1 MKSDDAS
8 WVEEVMSTQYVKIV
22 TEVEEKLDKAQE
34 LLEELKNG
42 YRATML
48 QEGEKISYDGIIYST
63 REGLPKNHFMG
74 LLIFLLLVSLF
85 QILQMVSLTMHC

>member
-48 QEGEKISYDGIIYST
+48 QEGEKISYDEIIYST
-63 REGLPKNHFMG
+63 NVVIGEIRDLLNLREIAP
-74 LLIFLLLVSLF
+74 
-85 QILQMVSLTMHC
+85 

>member
-22 TEVEEKLDKAQE
+22 TEVEEKLDKAQD

-48 QEGEKISYDGIIYST
+48 QEGEKISYDGIIHST
-63 REGLPKNHFMG
+63 NIVIGEVRDLLNLREIAP
-74 LLIFLLLVSLF
+74 
-85 QILQMVSLTMHC
+85 

>member
-42 YRATML
+42 YNNGIVHSTNIVI
-48 QEGEKISYDGIIYST
+48 GEVRDLLNL
-63 REGLPKNHFMG
+63 REIAP
-74 LLIFLLLVSLF
+74 
-85 QILQMVSLTMHC
+85 

>member
-63 REGLPKNHFMG
+63 NVVIGEIRDLVNLREIAP
-74 LLIFLLLVSLF
+74 
-85 QILQMVSLTMHC
+85 

>member
-48 QEGEKISYDGIIYST
+48 QEGEKISYDGIIHST
-63 REGLPKNHFMG
+63 NIVIGEVRDLLNLREIAP
-74 LLIFLLLVSLF
+74 
-85 QILQMVSLTMHC
+85 